1 GSPSPPAP
9 RPPARRRC
17 AAGPARS
24 ASRGRATDR
33 CAAPPRRGSA
43 APGSAGHQ
51 PSRCVRTPPPAP
63 ATRPSPPGRGGAP
76 DGRRRRR
83 RSGAGEVGT
92 GRETNKL
99 FVKGKKVKA
108 RAKLGGKKVFI
119 KGRARPTGEVRRV
132 NDEFD
137 DAGLWFTVTGT
148 HRLLDPQAAFAW
160 GKRATKLVCDP
171 AF

>member
-1 GSPSPPAP
+1 
-9 RPPARRRC
+9 
-17 AAGPARS
+17 
-24 ASRGRATDR
+24 
-33 CAAPPRRGSA
+33 
-43 APGSAGHQ
+43 
-51 PSRCVRTPPPAP
+51 
-63 ATRPSPPGRGGAP
+63 
-76 DGRRRRR
+76 RR

-148 HRLLDPQAAFAW
+148 HRLLDPQAAFVW

-171 AF
+171 AFRFNLTVTRSVIEG